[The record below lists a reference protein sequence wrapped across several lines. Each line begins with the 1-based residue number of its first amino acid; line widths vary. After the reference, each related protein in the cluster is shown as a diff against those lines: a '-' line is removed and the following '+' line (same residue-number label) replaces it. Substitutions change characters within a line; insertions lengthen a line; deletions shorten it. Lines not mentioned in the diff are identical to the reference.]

1 MSANLLQAAC
11 PETHMCT
18 FERDM
23 WFWCVFFFGAAKNTS
38 HGAPRGPHGAPWG
51 SASEIQKVLR

>member
-23 WFWCVFFFGAAKNTS
+23 WFWGVFV
-38 HGAPRGPHGAPWG
+38 RGCEKYFPWG
-51 SASEIQKVLR
+51 PQGTPWGPMGKRK